1 MWLDSIGYGGYG
13 MEAGK
18 KRVEDFVENNEEEFL
33 DFHIKNGVYQEKD
46 RSDKTNK
53 NKDMEGGQKES

>member
-1 MWLDSIGYGGYG
+1 